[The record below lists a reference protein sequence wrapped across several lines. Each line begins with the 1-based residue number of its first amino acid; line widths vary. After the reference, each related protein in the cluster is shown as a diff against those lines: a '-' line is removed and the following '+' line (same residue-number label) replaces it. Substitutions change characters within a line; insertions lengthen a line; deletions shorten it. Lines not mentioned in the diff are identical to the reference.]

1 MRGKFDNR
9 GEKSLAN
16 IRIGTSGYSYPWNQ
30 GDPSP
35 FKWYLSQGF
44 SSVEIN
50 ASFYRFPAESWL
62 KIWLTAP
69 SDFSFSIK
77 VHRSITHF
85 TRMKGRSYE
94 LWERFKESL
103 SRLERKIDFWLFQ
116 MPPDYKY
123 NEQNLQTVGSFLD
136 STGLRNKAVVEFRDA
151 SWWKEI
157 SEIEKLGVIFCS
169 VDAPNLPRNLV
180 VTNGALY
187 LRLHGSSK
195 WYNSIY
201 SEKKLDDTLKEIK
214 RLNADKSAIYLNND
228 HGMLRNGLHLLKK
241 MS

>member
-1 MRGKFDNR
+1 MRGKLDNR
-9 GEKSLAN
+9 GEKSLQS
-16 IRIGTSGYSYPWNQ
+16 ILIGTSGYSYPWNQ
-30 GDPSP
+30 GKPSP

-44 SSVEIN
+44 SSIEIN

-69 SDFSFSIK
+69 ADFSFSIK

-103 SRLERKIDFWLFQ
+103 SCLERKIDFWLFQ

-123 NEQNLQTVGSFLD
+123 NEQNLQTVANFLD
-136 STGLRNKAVVEFRDA
+136 STGLRNKAVVEFRNA

-157 SEIEKLGVIFCS
+157 SEIERIGVVFCS
-169 VDAPNLPRNLV
+169 IDAPDLPRNLI

-187 LRLHGSSK
+187 LRLHGSKK

-201 SEKKLDDTLKEIK
+201 TEKELDNMLEHIK
-214 RLNADKSAIYLNND
+214 RLKVDKTAIYLNND
-228 HGMLRNGLHLLKK
+228 HGMLRNGLYLLKNI
-241 MS
+241 